1 MSVGLIKRLLPMGLS
16 YMASGGS
23 LLISAAAQLITFAIL
38 ARTMGTN
45 QFAVYVTISAFT
57 NVGTQICGLGSQESM
72 VRRVAREASFYPVM
86 FGHVMLLTLGT
97 GILLVL
103 AGIAALPFMMS
114 LPPGE
119 MPSLV
124 AIALLLI
131 TNILLVKLVGVAT
144 AAYIAHSNFAA
155 ANLIEVIFALVRA
168 GTAILACLF
177 FGVKTVEHWA
187 DWMFV
192 SHAAL
197 AAVCLVMMWRM
208 GRPVLRIVREEIP
221 IGTLFSTQFIF
232 KAVRANTDLLVLS
245 MIASP
250 EVVGSYG
257 VARRIL
263 DSSYM
268 SIEALNRLIYPGSA
282 RLLVD
287 GFHVAYAR
295 VVKVMAAAIGIAIS
309 ASGAIFVLA
318 PLMPLLFGDQYVSMV
333 GFTRA
338 ICFVIVPTAITGVV
352 LEAFGAAGKQGV
364 RAVIYNSANVVAAA
378 LVAFATL
385 HFGVGGAFWSYY
397 VVEILT
403 ALIAWQVLSH
413 YVQADRARFAN
424 A

>member
-1 MSVGLIKRLLPMGLS
+1 VKSGVIKRLLPMVMS

-38 ARTMGTN
+38 ARTMGTS

-72 VRRVAREASFYPVM
+72 VRRVARELSFYPTM
-86 FGHVMLLTLGT
+86 FGHVMLLTLST
-97 GILLVL
+97 GVLMVLV
-103 AGIAALPFMMS
+103 GIAALPFMIS
-114 LPPGE
+114 LPAAE
-119 MPSLV
+119 MPSLL
-124 AIALLLI
+124 AIALLLV
-131 TNILLVKLVGVAT
+131 TNILLVKLIGVAT

-155 ANLIEVIFALVRA
+155 ANLIEVVFAIVRA

-177 FGVKTVEHWA
+177 FGVKAVEQWA

-197 AAVCLVMMWRM
+197 AAVCLVLMWRL

-287 GFHVAYAR
+287 GFHVAYGR
-295 VVKVMAAAIGIAIS
+295 VVKVMAAAVGIAVS
-309 ASGAIFVLA
+309 ASTAIFILA

-333 GFTRA
+333 SFIRA

-364 RAVIYNSANVVAAA
+364 RAAIYNSANIIAAA

-385 HFGVGGAFWSYY
+385 HFGVSGAFWSYY
-397 VVEILT
+397 AVEIAT
-403 ALIAWQVLSH
+403 AVIAWQVLSR
-413 YVQADRARFAN
+413 YVRADRDRLASA
-424 A
+424 